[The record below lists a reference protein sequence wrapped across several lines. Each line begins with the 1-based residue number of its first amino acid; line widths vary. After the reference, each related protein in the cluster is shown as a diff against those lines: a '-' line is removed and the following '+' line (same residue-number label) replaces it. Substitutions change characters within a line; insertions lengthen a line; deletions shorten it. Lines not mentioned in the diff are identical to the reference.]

1 MARMWDETKNVK
13 DLFSGIGLK
22 RTETKVRSVFRHYGR
37 DYKEFDGVAIS
48 LNLTDAE
55 VEEKIVPHLD
65 TILASEGLAGCIDVT
80 RYIYLNKQTGEEA
93 SYYILRHSWKERGKL
108 RTVDLTKEDD

>member
-1 MARMWDETKNVK
+1 VARMWDETKNVK

-22 RTETKVRSVFRHYGR
+22 RTETRVRAVFRR
-37 DYKEFDGVAIS
+37 KEFDGVTIS

-65 TILASEGLAGCIDVT
+65 TILASEGLLGCIDVT
-80 RYIYLNKQTGEEA
+80 RYIFLNEKTGEKA
-93 SYYILRHSWKERGKL
+93 SYYLLKHSWGKRGKL
-108 RTVDLTKEDD
+108 RTVDLTKEDDF

>member
-13 DLFSGIGLK
+13 DLFSSIGLK

-48 LNLTDAE
+48 LNLTDKE

-80 RYIYLNKQTGEEA
+80 RYIYLNKRTKQTA
-93 SYYILRHSWKERGKL
+93 SYYILRHSWNDQGTL